1 MHLSISIISCSP
13 GSCTDDA
20 AVSVP
25 FSFFLEIQFVAGAL
39 AHYIGPSVK
48 TIVQIQIQCPSGLRM
63 ILFRLREA
71 LELVESCGRRPAFD
85 DADKRIN
92 NYLIELSSGS
102 GASIEKKIDR
112 LARGPVASQDHQ
124 QTSGKITI
132 FFSYKILLILH
143 RFPHHQA
150 VRRGCMRRSF
160 RRPTRWSTLFTVFPD
175 TTLLVPVTSAP
186 TTSQILQ

>member
-1 MHLSISIISCSP
+1 
-13 GSCTDDA
+13 
-20 AVSVP
+20 
-25 FSFFLEIQFVAGAL
+25 
-39 AHYIGPSVK
+39 
-48 TIVQIQIQCPSGLRM
+48 LRM

-132 FFSYKILLILH
+132 FFFLQNPSDSTPISSSPGGSAWMHEEVVLAANEMEHPVH
-143 RFPHHQA
+143 R
-150 VRRGCMRRSF
+150 
-160 RRPTRWSTLFTVFPD
+160 
-175 TTLLVPVTSAP
+175 VP
-186 TTSQILQ
+186 